1 MKHPKQ
7 LLAVLLMA
15 AACTMQAQRNEALLE
30 KNWKSVKEILK
41 RPVSRSSMTL
51 NGNRLLFHTTGR
63 FWSIRHEQ

>member
-15 AACTMQAQRNEALLE
+15 AACTMQAQRSEALLE
-30 KNWKSVKEILK
+30 KNWKFSKGDLK

-63 FWSIRHEQ
+63 FLVHST

>member
-15 AACTMQAQRNEALLE
+15 AACTMQAQRSEALLE
-30 KNWKSVKEILK
+30 KNWKFSKGDFKEASQ
-41 RPVSRSSMTL
+41 PEFNDT

-63 FWSIRHEQ
+63 FLVHST